1 MPLTP
6 PGSKPRRVSGDKL
19 VPWRWM
25 LVWGIYLT
33 HIDSRLMT
41 GPLFHEKQKRSGT
54 NKQIDKINKIITR
67 SVKLYSTSTFQVN
80 EKKHVREIT
89 ARQDNGPNWT
99 VLVGERWSKVENITM
114 MFHTGDFK
122 FVVNKIK

>member
-1 MPLTP
+1 
-6 PGSKPRRVSGDKL
+6 
-19 VPWRWM
+19 
-25 LVWGIYLT
+25 
-33 HIDSRLMT
+33 MT

-67 SVKLYSTSTFQVN
+67 SVKLYSMSTFQVN

-89 ARQDNGPNWT
+89 ARQDNDPNWT
-99 VLVGERWSKVENITM
+99 VLGRWSKVENITM
-114 MFHTGDFK
+114 MFHTGDLK